1 MKVISNITE
10 LRTLIAAQ
18 KANGVNIALVPTMGN
33 LHDGHLSL
41 VKKAKEDKNFVV
53 TSIFV
58 NPIQFGPSE
67 DYNSYPRTLDA
78 DIEKIKQYCD
88 VVFAPTVTDMYA
100 NGSACIVTETEKST
114 KLCGRFRP
122 GHFDGVLTVVLKLF
136 NICSPNVAY
145 FGLKDYQ
152 QFILLRDMV
161 SKFDLD
167 IKVVG
172 CPLVREKDGLALS
185 SRNSYMD
192 ATQRSRALALSESL
206 RKVKELFDSGEKD
219 TTHLKAQALEVLLP
233 RVAVQYFEI
242 VDANSLDTVKTVSKG
257 NVVLVAAFCDKVR
270 LIDNIIL

>member
-1 MKVISNITE
+1 MKIVLNITE
-10 LRTLIAAQ
+10 LRTIIAAQ
-18 KANGVNIALVPTMGN
+18 KAKGVNVALVPTMGN

-41 VKKAKEDKNFVV
+41 VKRAKEDKNFVV

-78 DIEKIKQYCD
+78 DVEKIKQYCD
-88 VVFAPTVTDMYA
+88 VVFAPTVNDMYS
-100 NGSACIVTETEKST
+100 NDSACLVVETEKST

-152 QFILLRDMV
+152 QFVLLRDM
-161 SKFDLD
+161 SLKFDLG
-167 IKVVG
+167 INIIG
-172 CPLVREKDGLALS
+172 CPLIREKDGLALS

-192 ATQRSRALALSESL
+192 ATQRNRALALSESL
-206 RKVKELFDSGEKD
+206 LKVKELFESGEKD
-219 TTHLKAQALEVLLP
+219 LTCLKAKALEVLLP

-242 VDANSLDTVKTVSKG
+242 VDADSLDTVKTVLRG
-257 NVVLVAAFCDKVR
+257 NVVLVAAFCGQVR

>member
-10 LRTLIAAQ
+10 LRALIAVQ
-18 KANGVNIALVPTMGN
+18 KASGVNVALVPTMGN

-78 DIEKIKQYCD
+78 DVEKIKQYCD
-88 VVFAPTVTDMYA
+88 IVFAPSVTDMYT
-100 NGSACIVTETEKST
+100 NGSACIVTETEKSS

-136 NICSPNVAY
+136 NICSPNIAY

-152 QFILLRDMV
+152 QFILLRDMA

-206 RKVKELFDSGEKD
+206 RKVKELFDSGEKEV
-219 TTHLKAQALEVLLP
+219 THLKAKALEVLLP
-233 RVAVQYFEI
+233 RVEVQYFEV
-242 VDANSLDTVKTVSKG
+242 VDADSLDTVKTVSKG
-257 NVVLVAAFCDKVR
+257 NVVLVAAFCDQVR

>member
-1 MKVISNITE
+1 MKVVSNITE
-10 LRTLIAAQ
+10 LRTIIAAQ
-18 KANGVNIALVPTMGN
+18 KASGLNVALVPTMGN

-41 VKKAKEDKNFVV
+41 VKKAKEQKDFVV

-78 DIEKIKQYCD
+78 DVEKIKQYCD
-88 VVFAPTVTDMYA
+88 IVFAPSVTDMYT
-100 NGSACIVTETEKST
+100 NGSACIVTETEKSS

-152 QFILLRDMV
+152 QFILLRDMA

-206 RKVKELFDSGEKD
+206 RKVKELFESGENEVH
-219 TTHLKAQALEVLLP
+219 HLKAKALEVLLP
-233 RVAVQYFEI
+233 RVAVQYFEV
-242 VDANSLDTVKTVSKG
+242 VDADSLDTVKTVSKG
-257 NVVLVAAFCDKVR
+257 SVVLVAAFCDKVR